1 MNTKHYTHC
10 PECGAKWIGDP
21 IPLENRVN
29 YRPPYFYY
37 FLQEVWDWE
46 QENLL
51 EYECPQCRRRFPLDY
66 DPEKTN
72 IHLYNEMREAERLKE
87 MFPCP
92 DCDV

>member
-37 FLQEVWDWE
+37 FLQ
-46 QENLL
+46 
-51 EYECPQCRRRFPLDY
+51 
-66 DPEKTN
+66 
-72 IHLYNEMREAERLKE
+72 LYYLK
-87 MFPCP
+87 CIVI
-92 DCDV
+92 DLCKKK